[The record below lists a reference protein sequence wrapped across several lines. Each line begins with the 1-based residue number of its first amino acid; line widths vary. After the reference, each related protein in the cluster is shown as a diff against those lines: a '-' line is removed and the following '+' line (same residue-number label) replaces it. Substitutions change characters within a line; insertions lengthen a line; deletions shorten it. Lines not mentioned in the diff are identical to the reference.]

1 MIINLFTPK
10 SGLAIFS
17 EIYKMQIRTR
27 LTLQFVL
34 WGAIIM
40 IFASLIIYYSSS
52 NFRKEDFNNR
62 LRNKAKSTARLLLE
76 AKEIDPDR
84 VLRLEKDN
92 PVNLINEK
100 IIILNFLDDVIYST
114 DPSKEIILIGSVLER
129 IRSLED
135 VTYKQGKYDIV
146 GVLYTAK
153 FDRFVVLGAATDIE
167 GEFYLQKLKLIL
179 VFVCCLSLILFS
191 LAGWI
196 YSGKALKPMTDV
208 VKRVEEISI
217 SSLNLRIPVYNEQDE
232 IGKLAKTFNKMLER
246 LETSFAVQKDFISN
260 ASHELRTPLTSING
274 QLEVLLMKDRSSQE
288 YKDAVESVLEDIKSL
303 ILLSNRLLMV
313 ARSKSESVINMQK
326 EVRID
331 EVLWQAQEETQKHN
345 KNYHVTISLG
355 DSLTDS
361 DHLVILGDE
370 PLIKAALANI
380 IDNACKYSSDHSVE
394 VWMEHIDQ
402 QIELI
407 FTDRGIGISDD
418 DLQKIFEPF
427 YRASNAIEYPGTGI
441 GLQLVNQII
450 KTHNGTIR
458 IASELGKGTKVSVKL
473 PTKI

>member
-1 MIINLFTPK
+1 MILTSLF
-10 SGLAIFS
+10 
-17 EIYKMQIRTR
+17 
-27 LTLQFVL
+27 
-34 WGAIIM
+34 
-40 IFASLIIYYSSS
+40 IYYSSS
-52 NFRKEDFNNR
+52 SFRKEDFNNR

-114 DPSKEIILIGSVLER
+114 DPSKEIILVGSVLER
-129 IRSLED
+129 VRSLEN
-135 VTYKQGKYDIV
+135 VNYKQGKYDVV

-153 FDRFVVLGAATDIE
+153 FDRFVVLAAATDIE
-167 GEFYLQKLKLIL
+167 GEFYLKKLQFIL
-179 VFVCCLSLILFS
+179 VFVCCLSVVLFS
-191 LAGWI
+191 LAGWV

-208 VKRVEEISI
+208 VKKVEEISI
-217 SSLNLRIPVYNEQDE
+217 SSLNLRVPVHNELDE

-274 QLEVLLMKDRSSQE
+274 QLEVLLMKDRTSQE

-313 ARSKSESVINMQK
+313 ARSKSESVVNLEK

-331 EVLWQAQEETQKHN
+331 EVLWQVQEEIQKHN
-345 KNYHVTISLG
+345 KEYQVNISLG

-361 DHLVILGDE
+361 DDLVINGDE
-370 PLIKAALANI
+370 PLIKAALSNI
-380 IDNACKYSSDHSVE
+380 ADNACKYSDDHSVDIQL
-394 VWMEHIDQ
+394 EHIGQ
-402 QIELI
+402 HIELV
-407 FTDRGIGISDD
+407 FTDRGIGIAETEI
-418 DLQKIFEPF
+418 QKVFEPF
-427 YRASNAIEYPGTGI
+427 YRASNAIEYQGTGI

-450 KTHNGTIR
+450 KTHKGSIR
-458 IASELGKGTKVSVKL
+458 IESVLGKGTKVTVKL
-473 PTKI
+473 PTKMC

>member
-1 MIINLFTPK
+1 
-10 SGLAIFS
+10 
-17 EIYKMQIRTR
+17 
-27 LTLQFVL
+27 
-34 WGAIIM
+34 M
-40 IFASLIIYYSSS
+40 IFTSLIIYYSSAS
-52 NFRKEDFNNR
+52 FRKEDFNNR

-100 IIILNFLDDVIYST
+100 IIILNFLNDVIYST
-114 DPSKEIILIGSVLER
+114 DPSNEIIIVGSVLER
-129 IRSLED
+129 TRSLED

-146 GVLYTAK
+146 GILYMAK
-153 FDRFVVLGAATDIE
+153 FDRFVVLAAATDIE
-167 GEFYLQKLKLIL
+167 GEFYLKKLQLIL
-179 VFVCCLSLILFS
+179 VLVCCLSVVLFS

-196 YSGKALKPMTDV
+196 YSGKALKPMTEV
-208 VKRVEEISI
+208 VKRVEGISI
-217 SSLNLRIPVYNEQDE
+217 SSLNLRVPVHNELDE
-232 IGKLAKTFNKMLER
+232 IGKLAKTFNNMLER

-313 ARSKSESVINMQK
+313 ARSKSESVVNMEK
-326 EVRID
+326 EIRID
-331 EVLWQAQEETQKHN
+331 EVLWQVQEEIQKHN
-345 KNYHVTISLG
+345 KGYQVIISLG
-355 DSLTDS
+355 ESLTDS
-361 DHLVILGDE
+361 DNLVVSGDE
-370 PLIKAALANI
+370 PLIKAALSNI
-380 IDNACKYSSDHSVE
+380 ADNACKYSDDHSVDIQL
-394 VWMEHIDQ
+394 EHTGNQ
-402 QIELI
+402 VEIE
-407 FTDRGIGISDD
+407 FTDRGIGISEAE
-418 DLQKIFEPF
+418 LQKVFEPF

-450 KTHNGTIR
+450 KTHKGTIR
-458 IASELGKGTKVSVKL
+458 IASELGKGTKVKVKL

>member
-1 MIINLFTPK
+1 
-10 SGLAIFS
+10 
-17 EIYKMQIRTR
+17 
-27 LTLQFVL
+27 
-34 WGAIIM
+34 M
-40 IFASLIIYYSSS
+40 IFTSLIIYYSSAG
-52 NFRKEDFNNR
+52 FRKEDFNNR

-100 IIILNFLDDVIYST
+100 IIILNFLNDVIYST
-114 DPSKEIILIGSVLER
+114 DPSNEIIIIGSVLER

-135 VTYKQGKYDIV
+135 VTYKQGRYDIV

-153 FDRFVVLGAATDIE
+153 FDRFVVLAAATDIE
-167 GEFYLQKLKLIL
+167 GEFYLKKLQLIL
-179 VFVCCLSLILFS
+179 VLVCGLSVILFS

-196 YSGKALKPMTDV
+196 YSGKALKPMTEV

-217 SSLNLRIPVYNEQDE
+217 SSLNLRVPVHNELDE

-274 QLEVLLMKDRSSQE
+274 QLEVLLLKDRTSQE

-313 ARSKSESVINMQK
+313 ARSKSESVVNMEK

-331 EVLWQAQEETQKHN
+331 EVLWQSQEETQKYN
-345 KNYHVTISLG
+345 KGYQVNISLG
-355 DSLTDS
+355 ESLTDS
-361 DHLVILGDE
+361 DHLVVNGDE
-370 PLIKAALANI
+370 PLIRAALTNI
-380 IDNACKYSSDHSVE
+380 IDNACKYSNDHSVDIQ
-394 VWMEHIDQ
+394 MEHSGQ
-402 QIELI
+402 QIELV
-407 FTDRGIGISDD
+407 FTDKGIGISEAE
-418 DLQKIFEPF
+418 LQKVFEPF

-458 IASELGKGTKVSVKL
+458 ISSELGKGTKVIVKL